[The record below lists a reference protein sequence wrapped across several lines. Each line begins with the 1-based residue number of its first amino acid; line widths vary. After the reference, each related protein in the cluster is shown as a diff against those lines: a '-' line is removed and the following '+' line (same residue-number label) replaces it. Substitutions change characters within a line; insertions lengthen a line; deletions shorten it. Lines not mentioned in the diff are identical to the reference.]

1 MASSSEDATI
11 KLWDYETGKFEK
23 TLKGH
28 TDVVQK
34 VAFSLPN
41 EDGESLLAS
50 CAADLTIKLWET
62 NEFACI
68 KTLKGDCVCLS
79 LYVCVLLFGLYFGLP
94 LCVLVRRVHCVAF
107 SCVLLTLCRPSPL
120 LVIGHEHNISGV
132 CFLPGG
138 DFLLSASRDKS
149 IRLWEITTG

>member
-79 LYVCVLLFGLYFGLP
+79 LYVC
-94 LCVLVRRVHCVAF
+94 LCVVVWLVFRSA
-107 SCVLLTLCRPSPL
+107 SCVYWCGVYIVLPSPA
-120 LVIGHEHNISGV
+120 
-132 CFLPGG
+132 CFSHFVDLHR
-138 DFLLSASRDKS
+138 FS
-149 IRLWEITTG
+149 